1 MESQEQPTQPTIQPQ
16 MPVQPVEQPTI
27 QMPMPTPTEPVIE
40 PSKKSLSKWPLII
53 AGVILILIIA
63 GGAYMLGQKS
73 TPKPTT
79 NQTAVTPTTMAT
91 SVPTI
96 TAIPTI
102 ATSPSPELDY
112 TANWKTYTNSAN
124 LFTLKYPALFTVTEE
139 IEKEN
144 YANNHNEKVNYTY
157 YNLKFSTG
165 KIVNGQPDW
174 SGFGVIVS
182 PTNGRTIEQEYTGQQ
197 GMGAPI
203 ETAFTKETGGADE
216 AADIKNVENGV
227 RVYRVGDKFFEI
239 ATFQNA
245 NLLPDGSDGI
255 TNDILMNIL
264 STIKFTP

>member
-1 MESQEQPTQPTIQPQ
+1 METNVAATPKPQ
-16 MPVQPVEQPTI
+16 AP
-27 QMPMPTPTEPVIE
+27 IE
-40 PSKKSLSKWPLII
+40 PKKSFPKWLLII
-53 AGVILILIIA
+53 AGVILLTLLLT
-63 GGAYMLGQKS
+63 GTYMLGRNQSQKS
-73 TPKPTT
+73 TLKPTAT
-79 NQTAVTPTTMAT
+79 QAAVTPTTMVT
-91 SVPTI
+91 SIPTITTVPTI
-96 TAIPTI
+96 AV
-102 ATSPSPELDY
+102 SLSPELNY

-144 YANNHNEKVNYTY
+144 YANNHNEKVDFTY

-182 PTNGRTIEQEYTGQQ
+182 PTNGRTIDQEYTGQQ
-197 GMGAPI
+197 GIGAPI
-203 ETAFTKETGGADE
+203 ETTFTKETGGADE
-216 AADIKNVENGV
+216 AADITNVENGV

-255 TNDILMNIL
+255 TNDLLMNIL
-264 STIKFTP
+264 STIKFIR